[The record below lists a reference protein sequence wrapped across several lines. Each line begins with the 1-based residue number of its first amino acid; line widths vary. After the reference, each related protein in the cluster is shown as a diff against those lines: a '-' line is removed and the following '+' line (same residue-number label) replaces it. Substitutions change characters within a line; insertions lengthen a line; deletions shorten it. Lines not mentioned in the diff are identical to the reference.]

1 MGPLL
6 SHGTVW
12 LCFCKAIVAVR
23 RQPVIIVRSVK
34 RCCFRQSIV
43 CGKWRESLL
52 CLDCC
57 HLWGVIGGAV
67 LLGPSSSQTA
77 RPLFPEVAAEGAASI
92 ELSLSEEVTKDE
104 ASSRPLLLQV
114 AVLLLEVVEKALFP
128 SSYSCHE
135 ISKILRFFWAI
146 IVANDELPSSQGKMK
161 HTVSGKWF
169 SLWEALG
176 GSSANG
182 QV

>member
-1 MGPLL
+1 MGDAISFGPL
-6 SHGTVW
+6 
-12 LCFCKAIVAVR
+12 
-23 RQPVIIVRSVK
+23 
-34 RCCFRQSIV
+34 
-43 CGKWRESLL
+43 
-52 CLDCC
+52 
-57 HLWGVIGGAV
+57 
-67 LLGPSSSQTA
+67 SSQTVM
-77 RPLFPEVAAEGAASI
+77 PLFPQVEAEGATSI
-92 ELSLSEEVTKDE
+92 DLPLSEKVTKDE